1 MIIVTCVNKDG
12 RLKYYWSPRTNWAK
26 ENPLDDDRRYPIQ
39 ALLKDRLVQVYGV
52 EPVSEHITSISYQY
66 LQLSNHDIF
75 HHFSQYYM
83 MPYKHVTK
91 DFLKDVLQGKK
102 KLLKMNEVKFINA
115 PLFDEIAVKNLYNDV
130 VK

>member
-1 MIIVTCVNKDG
+1 
-12 RLKYYWSPRTNWAK
+12 
-26 ENPLDDDRRYPIQ
+26 
-39 ALLKDRLVQVYGV
+39 
-52 EPVSEHITSISYQY
+52 
-66 LQLSNHDIF
+66 
-75 HHFSQYYM
+75 